1 MLNTENVN
9 KQIKEEVIIKYEWL
23 TKIGDDSQRLSII
36 SRKPPRDNT
45 TRWLGESMNRYG
57 VMRLDTY
64 CAFATIYV
72 SM

>member
-9 KQIKEEVIIKYEWL
+9 EQIKEEVIIKYEWL

-45 TRWLGESMNRYG
+45 TRWLGESMNKRYG
-57 VMRLDTY
+57 VMRLGR
-64 CAFATIYV
+64 
-72 SM
+72 